1 MVFSIRGEDCAFSAH
16 IFMRK
21 KLLGN
26 VYFRL
31 FAADCGD
38 IVNKLR
44 ATGFAVRDIRIESG
58 KFVTGTV
65 SWFDLDELKA
75 FAEDNKVQFEQLER
89 KGVVFTVQKYRKRFG
104 IAAGFLAA
112 IMLIFYCSNTVLRIE
127 VYGNESISDERVK
140 SILADNGIRIGAF
153 IPSLDLRDSEQR
165 ILTALDSFSWIGIRS
180 SGCRILVDISEL
192 TEKPEII
199 PISTPCNVVAACD
212 AQIVDIRNVYLG
224 MLVPMLYD
232 GVRKG
237 DILIS
242 GTVDGKL
249 DHDYFVHAM
258 GEVIGRYDREV
269 TFEQPYFDSVINYG
283 SEKTKKSLYLF
294 GLRIPLYLNKEEKF
308 EYEYSEE
315 IKYAQLFGLELPI
328 GTVEAEIKP
337 YTVDEIE
344 YSPEQAKILLESRIT
359 LYEKNFLEG
368 KDITVV
374 GKKVDFTEDD
384 GKMTVRVE
392 YCLESD
398 IGITQEILAKK

>member
-1 MVFSIRGEDCAFSAH
+1 
-16 IFMRK
+16 MRE

-31 FAADCGD
+31 FAGDCGD

-44 ATGFAVRDIRIESG
+44 ATGFAVRDVRIESG

-65 SWFDLDELKA
+65 SWYDLGELKA
-75 FAEDNKVQFEQLER
+75 FAEDNKAQFEQLDK
-89 KGVVFTVQKYRKRFG
+89 KGIAFTVQKYRKRLG
-104 IAAGFLAA
+104 LAAGLLAA
-112 IMLIFYCSNTVLRIE
+112 FMLVFYLSNTVLRIE

-140 SILADNGIRIGAF
+140 SILADNGIKIGAF

-165 ILTALDSFSWIGIRS
+165 IITAFDSFSWIGIRS
-180 SGCRILVDISEL
+180 SGCRILVDVSEL
-192 TEKPEII
+192 SEKPDMI
-199 PISTPCNVVAACD
+199 PISTPCNVIAACD
-212 AQIVDIRNVYLG
+212 AQIVDIRNVHLG

-242 GTVDGKL
+242 GTIDGKL

-258 GEVIGRYDREV
+258 GEIIGRYDREV
-269 TFEQPYFDSVINYG
+269 TFEQSYSDSVINYG

-294 GLRIPLYLNKEEKF
+294 GSRIPLYLNKEEKF

-315 IKYAQLFGLELPI
+315 IKYMQFFGLEFPV
-328 GTVEAEIKP
+328 GVVEAEIKP

-344 YSPEQAKILLESRIT
+344 YSPEQAKILLESKIE
-359 LYEKNFLEG
+359 LYEKNFLED
-368 KDITVV
+368 KNITVISRDIEYSESNEKLTV
-374 GKKVDFTEDD
+374 KV
-384 GKMTVRVE
+384 K

-398 IGITQEILAKK
+398 IGVTQEILAKK

>member
-1 MVFSIRGEDCAFSAH
+1 
-16 IFMRK
+16 MRK
-21 KLLGN
+21 KLLGT

-44 ATGFAVRDIRIESG
+44 STGFSVTDIRIEKD

-65 SWFDLDELKA
+65 NWYDLDELKA
-75 FAEDNKVQFEQLER
+75 FAEDNKAQFEQLDK
-89 KGVVFTVQKYRKRFG
+89 KGIAFTAQKYKKRIGF
-104 IAAGFLAA
+104 AAGLLAA
-112 IMLIFYCSNTVLRIE
+112 LMLIFYLSNTVLKIE
-127 VYGNESISDERVK
+127 VYGNESISDEQVK
-140 SILADNGIRIGAF
+140 SILAENGIKIGTF

-180 SGCRILVDISEL
+180 SGCRILVDVSEL
-192 TEKPEII
+192 SEKPEII

-212 AQIVDIRNVYLG
+212 AQIVDVRNVYLG

-232 GVRKG
+232 GVQKG

-242 GTVDGKL
+242 GTIDGKL
-249 DHDYFVHAM
+249 DHDYYVHAM

-269 TFEQPYFDSVINYG
+269 TFEQPYLDSIINYG
-283 SEKTKKSLYLF
+283 KEKSRKSLYLF
-294 GLRIPLYLNKEEKF
+294 GARIPLYLNKEEQF

-315 IKYAQLFGLELPI
+315 VKYAKLFGLELPV

-337 YTVDEIE
+337 YTSDEIQ
-344 YSPEQAKILLESRIT
+344 YSPEQAKILLESKIA
-359 LYEKNFLEG
+359 LYERNFLESNE
-368 KDITVV
+368 ITVV
-374 GKKVDFTEDD
+374 RKKVDFSESDE
-384 GKMTVRVE
+384 KMTVKVN

-398 IGITQEILAKK
+398 IGVTQEILAKK

>member
-1 MVFSIRGEDCAFSAH
+1 
-16 IFMRK
+16 MRN
-21 KLLGN
+21 KLLGSI
-26 VYFRL
+26 YFRL
-31 FAADCGD
+31 FTADCGD

-44 ATGFAVRDIRIESG
+44 ATGFAVKDIRIENG
-58 KFVTGTV
+58 KFITGTV
-65 SWFDLDELKA
+65 DWYDLDELKA
-75 FAEDNKVQFEQLER
+75 FAEDNKAQFEQLDK
-89 KGVVFTVQKYRKRFG
+89 KGIAFTVQRYKKRLG
-104 IAAGFLAA
+104 LAAGLLTAL
-112 IMLIFYCSNTVLRIE
+112 MLVFYLSNTVLRIE

-140 SILADNGIRIGAF
+140 SILADYGIKIGAF

-165 ILTALDSFSWIGIRS
+165 IITAFDSFSWIGIRS

-192 TEKPEII
+192 TEKPEMI

-212 AQIVDIRNVYLG
+212 AQIVDIRNVHLG

-242 GTVDGKL
+242 GTIDGKL

-258 GEVIGRYDREV
+258 GEIIGRYDREV
-269 TFEQPYFDSVINYG
+269 TFEQPYVDSVINYG
-283 SEKTKKSLYLF
+283 TEKTKKSLYLF
-294 GLRIPLYLNKEEKF
+294 GLKIPLYLNKEEKF

-315 IKYAQLFGLELPI
+315 IKYARLFNLELPVGI
-328 GTVEAEIKP
+328 VEADLKP

-344 YSPEQAKILLESRIT
+344 YSPEQAKIILESKISV
-359 LYEKNFLEG
+359 YEKNFLIN

-374 GKKVDFTEDD
+374 GKESEFSENED
-384 GKMTVRVE
+384 KLVVTVK

-398 IGITQEILAKK
+398 IGVTQEILAKKN

>member
-1 MVFSIRGEDCAFSAH
+1 
-16 IFMRK
+16 MRK
-21 KLLGN
+21 SLFGS
-26 VYFRL
+26 VYFKL
-31 FAADCGD
+31 FSADCGD

-44 ATGFAVRDIRIESG
+44 ATGFAVKNISIENG

-65 SWFDLDELKA
+65 DWYDLDELKA
-75 FAEDNKVQFEQLER
+75 FAEDNKARFEQLDR
-89 KGVVFTVQKYRKRFG
+89 KGVAFTIQKYKKRLG
-104 IAAGFLAA
+104 LAAGLLAA
-112 IMLIFYCSNTVLRIE
+112 LMLVFFLSNTVLRIE
-127 VYGNESISDERVK
+127 VYGNESVSDERVK
-140 SILADNGIRIGAF
+140 SILADYGIKIGAF

-165 ILTALDSFSWIGIRS
+165 IITAFDSFSWIGIRS

-192 TEKPEII
+192 TEKPEMI

-212 AQIVDIRNVYLG
+212 AQIVDIRNVHLG

-242 GTVDGKL
+242 GTIDGKL

-258 GEVIGRYDREV
+258 GEIIGRYDREV
-269 TFEQPYFDSVINYG
+269 TFEQPYSDSVLNYG
-283 SEKTKKSLYLF
+283 SEKTKKSLYFF

-315 IKYAQLFGLELPI
+315 IKYAQFLGLELPVGI
-328 GTVEAEIKP
+328 VEAEITP

-344 YSPEQAKILLESRIT
+344 YSPEQAKIILESKIAV
-359 LYEKNFLEG
+359 YEKNFLED
-368 KDITVV
+368 KDIIVV
-374 GKKVDFTEDD
+374 GKQVEFSGNNDKLVA
-384 GKMTVRVE
+384 TVK

-398 IGITQEILAKK
+398 IGVTQEILAKKY